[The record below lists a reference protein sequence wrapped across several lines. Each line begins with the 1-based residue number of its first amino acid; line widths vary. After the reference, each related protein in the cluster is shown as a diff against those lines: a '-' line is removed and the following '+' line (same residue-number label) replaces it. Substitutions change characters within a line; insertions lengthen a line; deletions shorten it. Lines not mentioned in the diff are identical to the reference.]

1 MARTAEINLAEE
13 QFHDSENQDENC
25 RYRCLAVLLLGLYAY
40 LTLPSVQ
47 QRISHVESRPI
58 GLDRTITLY
67 SNDGKPIKSWKGRVQ
82 VELEGGAARFI
93 VHGKAVTISGTY
105 VIEEN

>member
-1 MARTAEINLAEE
+1 MTLKTKMKIAGIVV
-13 QFHDSENQDENC
+13 
-25 RYRCLAVLLLGLYAY
+25 LAVLLVGLYAY
-40 LTLPSVQ
+40 VNLPSVQ
-47 QRISHVESRPI
+47 QRISHAQSKAV

-93 VHGKAVTISGTY
+93 LHGKAVTISGTY